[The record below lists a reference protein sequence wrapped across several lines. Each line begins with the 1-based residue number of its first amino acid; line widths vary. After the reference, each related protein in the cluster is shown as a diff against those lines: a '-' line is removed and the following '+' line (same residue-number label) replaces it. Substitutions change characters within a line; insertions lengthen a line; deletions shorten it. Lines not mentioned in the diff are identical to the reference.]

1 MEKASYFKIGLFIII
16 GTIIAT
22 LGVVALG
29 VGTIFQ
35 EKVLVETY
43 IDESVQGLDVGS
55 PVKFRGVPVGK
66 VETISLTSAEYPTKR
81 RYVLVRIGLTTKIF
95 QALTDAGSPSFMAE
109 VEKGL
114 RVRLAAQGLTGAAYI
129 EADYQDPTRNP
140 PLEIDWQP
148 RYPYVPSSLSRIS
161 QLSESL
167 DKILRSV
174 ETIDI
179 GRLVGG
185 LEKSLLTITKVAEG
199 ANFDKLGGEAS
210 AFLTEVRET
219 NRQLKGLIGSNDI
232 KSALRDSAAAAS
244 GVRQMIERAQA
255 PLDQMLADLPRA
267 AESLDRMVKRLD
279 SVSADLP
286 ETSAQLRQLRQTLQ
300 RMNRLIATQQQGIA
314 ATVEN
319 LQAISNDMKELTESS
334 RKYPSQVL
342 FGAPPTPS
350 KVMQR

>member
-1 MEKASYFKIGLFIII
+1 MEKASYFKMGLFIII
-16 GTIIAT
+16 GTIIAAI
-22 LGVVALG
+22 GVVALG

-35 EKVLVETY
+35 KKILVETY

-55 PVKFRGVPVGK
+55 AVKFRGVPVGK

-95 QALTDAGSPSFMAE
+95 QAPLADAGSPSFITE

-114 RVRLAAQGLTGAAYI
+114 RVRLASQGVTGAAYI
-129 EADYQDPTRNP
+129 EADYQDPARNP

-148 RYPYVPSSLSRIS
+148 RYPYVPSTLSRIT

-167 DKILRSV
+167 EKILRSA
-174 ETIDI
+174 ENIDV
-179 GRLVGG
+179 GRLVGE

-199 ANFDKLGGEAS
+199 ANLDKLGGQAN
-210 AFLTEVRET
+210 AFLTEVRDT
-219 NRQLKGLIGSNDI
+219 NRQLKELIGSNDV
-232 KSALRDSAAAAS
+232 KSAFKDTAAVAS
-244 GVRQMIERAQA
+244 GARQIIERAQG
-255 PLDQMLADLPRA
+255 PVNQMLADLPRA
-267 AESLDRMVKRLD
+267 AESLERMVKRLD

-286 ETSAQLRQLRQTLQ
+286 ETSAQLRQTIQ
-300 RMNRLIATQQQGIA
+300 RLNRLIATQQQGIA

-319 LQAISNDMKELTESS
+319 LQAISDDMKELTESS

>member
-1 MEKASYFKIGLFIII
+1 MEKASYFKMGLFIII
-16 GTIIAT
+16 GTIIAAI
-22 LGVVALG
+22 GVVALG

-35 EKVLVETY
+35 KKILVETY

-55 PVKFRGVPVGK
+55 AVKFRGVPVGK

-95 QALTDAGSPSFMAE
+95 QAPLADAGSPSFITE

-114 RVRLAAQGLTGAAYI
+114 RVRLASQGVTGAAYI
-129 EADYQDPTRNP
+129 EADYQDPARNP

-148 RYPYVPSSLSRIS
+148 RYPYVPSTLSRIT

-167 DKILRSV
+167 EKILRSA
-174 ETIDI
+174 ENIDV
-179 GRLVGG
+179 GRLVGE

-199 ANFDKLGGEAS
+199 ANLDKLGGQAN
-210 AFLTEVRET
+210 AFLTEVRDT
-219 NRQLKGLIGSNDI
+219 NRQLKELIGSNDV
-232 KSALRDSAAAAS
+232 KSVFKDTAAVAS
-244 GVRQMIERAQA
+244 GARQIIERAQG
-255 PLDQMLADLPRA
+255 PVNQMLADLPRA
-267 AESLDRMVKRLD
+267 AESLERMVKRLD

-286 ETSAQLRQLRQTLQ
+286 ETSAQLRQTIQ
-300 RMNRLIATQQQGIA
+300 RLNRLIATQQQGIA

-319 LQAISNDMKELTESS
+319 LQAISDDMKELTENS

>member
-1 MEKASYFKIGLFIII
+1 MEKASYFKIGLFIIV
-16 GTIIAT
+16 GTIIAV

-35 EKVLVETY
+35 KKILVETY

-95 QALTDAGSPSFMAE
+95 QAPLSDAGSPSFVAE

-114 RVRLAAQGLTGAAYI
+114 RVRLVSQGVTGAAYI

-148 RYPYVPSSLSRIS
+148 RYPYVPSSLSRIT

-219 NRQLKGLIGSNDI
+219 NRQLKGLIGNNDI
-232 KSALRDSAAAAS
+232 RNQVRTDDPFLLPVSIINQNGIWRHFAS
-244 GVRQMIERAQA
+244 CAGSCRCTDKIF
-255 PLDQMLADLPRA
+255 LPA
-267 AESLDRMVKRLD
+267 F
-279 SVSADLP
+279 
-286 ETSAQLRQLRQTLQ
+286 Q
-300 RMNRLIATQQQGIA
+300 
-314 ATVEN
+314 
-319 LQAISNDMKELTESS
+319 
-334 RKYPSQVL
+334 
-342 FGAPPTPS
+342 
-350 KVMQR
+350 